1 MIILFLFFLPRMIFC
16 CQTDNQKPSG
26 TAMAFNRKDGFY
38 HKPKREGLR
47 SRAAFKI
54 EQLHQRHRL
63 IRKGARIL
71 ELGAAPG
78 GWMQLI
84 ARLVGPR
91 GLVLGIDLL
100 PIAGLDQAPC
110 RTLQADILDPELAAK
125 IKAIT
130 DHRFDGVISDIAPN
144 LSGIKMA
151 DQQRSQELTSQALEL
166 ATTFLQPGGFFL
178 CKVFQQEGLKAF
190 QREVGRRFRKVILT
204 KPEASRKSSA
214 ELYLIALGYHG

>member
-1 MIILFLFFLPRMIFC
+1 
-16 CQTDNQKPSG
+16 
-26 TAMAFNRKDGFY
+26 MAFNRKDGFY
-38 HKPKREGLR
+38 YKAKKEGLR

-63 IRKGARIL
+63 FKKGSKIL

-78 GWMQLI
+78 GWMQII

-91 GLVLGIDLL
+91 GLIIGIDLL
-100 PIAGLDQAPC
+100 PITGLDVSPC
-110 RTLQADILDPELAAK
+110 HTLQADILDSGLQEK
-125 IKAIT
+125 IEAISPQK
-130 DHRFDGVISDIAPN
+130 FNGVISDIAPN

-166 ATTFLQPGGFFL
+166 ASTFLQPGGFFL
-178 CKVFQQEGLKAF
+178 CKVFQQEGLKSF
-190 QREVGRRFRKVILT
+190 QREVGRRFKKVTLT

-214 ELYLIALGYHG
+214 ELYLIALGYQG

>member
-1 MIILFLFFLPRMIFC
+1 
-16 CQTDNQKPSG
+16 
-26 TAMAFNRKDGFY
+26 MAFKRKDGFY
-38 HKPKREGLR
+38 YKAKKEGLR

-63 IRKGARIL
+63 FKKGSRIL

-78 GWMQLI
+78 GWMQII

-91 GLVLGIDLL
+91 GLVIGIDLL
-100 PIAGLDQAPC
+100 PITGLNQAPC
-110 RTLQADILDPELAAK
+110 RTIQADILDSGLKEK
-125 IKAIT
+125 IEALSSLK
-130 DHRFDGVISDIAPN
+130 FNGVVSDIAPN

-151 DQQRSQELTSQALEL
+151 DQLRSQELTSQALEL

-178 CKVFQQEGLKAF
+178 CKVFQQEALKAF
-190 QREVGRRFRKVILT
+190 QRDVGRRFKKVTLT

-214 ELYLIALGYHG
+214 ELYLIAKGYL